1 MGLFKTENH
10 NHNHTHVSK
19 DAAKELRKGNEALA
33 EARKKEASAVSDQA
47 YYNMKAEE
55 VKAKA
60 ELDIVKE
67 QERTKKYAI
76 DLEAKSGAIEKL
88 QELADTGTFDAY
100 RKLTACRE
108 SESGFFS
115 LGLKDNNG
123 PKPSEKDID
132 TIISSFNYTK
142 DSNELNKIVK
152 YAIEK
157 GYGDDLGKIETLVK
171 LRAGEPEYDRLAE
184 DIDRVLCPTYGNIFA
199 NIKEM
204 YSKVFGMFTMK
215 KK

>member
-1 MGLFKTENH
+1 MDKTTSTAETARKEINMNAKKWINPALPGEH
-10 NHNHTHVSK
+10 RMPARAHYIPYTDNTFSK

-152 YAIEK
+152 YAQYVESI
-157 GYGDDLGKIETLVK
+157 Y
-171 LRAGEPEYDRLAE
+171 
-184 DIDRVLCPTYGNIFA
+184 F
-199 NIKEM
+199 
-204 YSKVFGMFTMK
+204 SKA
-215 KK
+215 